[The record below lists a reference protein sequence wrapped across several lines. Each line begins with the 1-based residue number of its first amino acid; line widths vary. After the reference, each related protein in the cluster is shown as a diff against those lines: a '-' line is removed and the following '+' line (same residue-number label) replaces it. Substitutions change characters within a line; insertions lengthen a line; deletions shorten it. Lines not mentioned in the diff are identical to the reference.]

1 MDRYSH
7 TGLSQN
13 FIEKIEIGANV
24 QTILSRSKEKGAEF
38 YLAFEVN
45 SFLAFVELNYIKVA
59 ISRHICRFMNLE

>member
-1 MDRYSH
+1 MGRYSH
-7 TGLSQN
+7 TGL
-13 FIEKIEIGANV
+13 FIGLRSLEIGVSV